1 MRRGFTKKR
10 CPKCNGNVFV
20 DQENHIDSEGG
31 YRGWYEWCLQ
41 CGYTQDIKP
50 ATALMEKLK
59 IYSSSQGAGY
69 HMPLYL
75 EILGPSG

>member
-20 DQENHIDSEGG
+20 DHENHIDSEGD

-41 CGYTQDIKP
+41 CGYTRYLQ
-50 ATALMEKLK
+50 ATTNLMQEFKLIPVTKELALV
-59 IYSSSQGAGY
+59 
-69 HMPLYL
+69 
-75 EILGPSG
+75 